1 MAAGAMKRGRPPGR
15 PAKGAMGPNGT
26 GGGTKTYKPAMPKPQ
41 HNAGTTSGKH
51 KNAR

>member
-1 MAAGAMKRGRPPGR
+1 M
-15 PAKGAMGPNGT
+15 AKGPVQAGRRLPTKSGTNGPNGT

-41 HNAGTTSGKH
+41 VGGPTPAKH

>member
-1 MAAGAMKRGRPPGR
+1 MANGPVKPGR
-15 PAKGAMGPNGT
+15 RIPAKSGTNGPNDK

-41 HNAGTTSGKH
+41 HSVGPVSGKH